1 MLKRYATKLFRAA
14 PRKPLERMSKCLTS
28 TATVTTYRAGRYNS
42 VLNTVLIPTTTKGI
56 RFYASST
63 DGHEIPQE
71 VKMLSDEK
79 YHQEADLF
87 LEDLL
92 DQLETLGE
100 EFPERI
106 PDVELTQ
113 GVMTLELL
121 DVGTYVINKQPP
133 NRQIWLSSPVSG
145 PNRFD
150 LYQGEW
156 ISLRDGAKLLDILNT
171 EINAAI
177 PEEEVHLK
185 S

>member
-1 MLKRYATKLFRAA
+1 MAKFTSAATLTTQRARRYTSMVNMARLPTK
-14 PRKPLERMSKCLTS
+14 
-28 TATVTTYRAGRYNS
+28 TVGRR
-42 VLNTVLIPTTTKGI
+42 L
-56 RFYASST
+56 YASST

-71 VKMLSDEK
+71 VADLSNEK

-87 LEDLL
+87 LEELL

-113 GVMTLELL
+113 GVMTLQLL

-156 ISLRDGAKLLDILNT
+156 ISLRDEAKLLDILNT

-177 PEEEVHLK
+177 PEQEVRLE